1 MKDTTGTISHNN
13 QKKIAVINDISGFGR
28 CSITVALPII
38 SHMRLQCC
46 PLPTSILS
54 NHTGYEHYF
63 FEDYTKNMREF
74 MKNWKLLDLTFD
86 GIATGFLGSKEQ
98 IRIVEEFIAEFRT
111 EATKVIIDPVMG
123 DNGVLYP
130 TYTKAMQEEMRHLA
144 ACADILTPNLTE
156 ACFLTGTPYKEDGWK
171 REELFDL
178 AEHLS
183 DLGAKKIV
191 ISGIVMGDYL
201 GNVVYESNEIDR
213 SNRSDDHSIDR
224 LKSCGYSGD
233 GHEETEKLQKIIRT
247 RRVAAERA
255 GTGDVFSSIL
265 AADAVN
271 GVELADSVRKAAR
284 FIQECMKITD
294 QRKIP
299 PEDGVCFEELLFR
312 LKV

>member
-1 MKDTTGTISHNN
+1 MKHNTEIISHNN

-38 SHMRLQCC
+38 SHMKLQCC

-54 NHTGYEHYF
+54 NHTGYDHFF

-74 MKNWKLLDLTFD
+74 MKNWKQLGLTFD

-98 IRIVEEFIAEFRT
+98 IRIVEEFIMEFRT

-123 DNGVLYP
+123 DNGELYS
-130 TYTKAMQEEMRHLA
+130 TYTKAMQEEMKHLA

-156 ACFLTGTPYKEDGWK
+156 ACFLTGTPYKEQGWK
-171 REELFDL
+171 RDELYEI
-178 AEHLS
+178 AQKMNA
-183 DLGAKKIV
+183 LGAKNIV

-201 GNVVYESNEIDR
+201 GNVVYEAETQQT
-213 SNRSDDHSIDR
+213 
-224 LKSCGYSGD
+224 KSV
-233 GHEETEKLQKIIRT
+233 IRT
-247 RRVAAERA
+247 RRIAAERA

-271 GVELADSVRKAAR
+271 GVILTDSVRKAAR
-284 FIQECMKITD
+284 FIQDCMRVTD
-294 QRKIP
+294 QRRIP
-299 PEDGVCFEELLFR
+299 PEDGVCFEELLYK
-312 LKV
+312 LKVR

>member
-1 MKDTTGTISHNN
+1 MKDTTETISHNN

-38 SHMRLQCC
+38 SHMKLQCC

-74 MKNWKLLDLTFD
+74 MKNWKQLGLTFD

-98 IRIVEEFIAEFRT
+98 IRIVEDFIKEFRT
-111 EATKVIIDPVMG
+111 DKTKVIVDPVMG
-123 DNGVLYP
+123 DNGELYP
-130 TYTKAMQEEMRHLA
+130 TYTKAMREEMKHLA

-156 ACFLTGTPYKEDGWK
+156 ACFLTGTPYKEQGWK

-178 AEHLS
+178 AKRLS

-191 ISGIVMGDYL
+191 ISGIVMGEYL
-201 GNVVYESNEIDR
+201 GNVVYEEPSSYE
-213 SNRSDDHSIDR
+213 SASDDIDAAENVV
-224 LKSCGYSGD
+224 KKTQPS
-233 GHEETEKLQKIIRT
+233 HAIIRT
-247 RRVAAERA
+247 RRIAAERA

-271 GVELADSVRKAAR
+271 EVILTDSVRKAAK
-284 FIQECMKITD
+284 FIQDCMRITD
-294 QRKIP
+294 QRNIP
-299 PEDGVCFEELLFR
+299 PEDGVCFEELLYR
-312 LKV
+312 LK

>member
-1 MKDTTGTISHNN
+1 MKTNLETISHNN

-38 SHMRLQCC
+38 SHMKLQCC

-54 NHTGYEHYF
+54 NHTGYENYF

-74 MKNWKLLDLTFD
+74 MKNWKLLGLTFD

-98 IRIVEEFIAEFRT
+98 IRIVEEFIQEFRT
-111 EATKVIIDPVMG
+111 EETKVIVDPVMG
-123 DNGVLYP
+123 DNGELYP
-130 TYTKAMQEEMRHLA
+130 TYTKAMQEEMKHLA

-156 ACFLTGTPYKEDGWK
+156 ACFLTGTPYKEQGWK

-178 AEHLS
+178 AKRLS
-183 DLGAKKIV
+183 DLGSKKIV
-191 ISGIVMGDYL
+191 ISGIVMGEYL
-201 GNVVYESNEIDR
+201 GNVVYETDPSA
-213 SNRSDDHSIDR
+213 SSDKCCAD
-224 LKSCGYSGD
+224 LKKRDSRRKDDAALTSKAQ
-233 GHEETEKLQKIIRT
+233 TIIRT
-247 RRVAAERA
+247 RRIAAERA

-271 GVELADSVRKAAR
+271 GVALTDSVRKAAR
-284 FIQECMKITD
+284 FIQDCMRITD

-299 PEDGVCFEELLFR
+299 PEDGVCFEELLYK
-312 LKV
+312 LKVR